1 MLHSRQTG
9 SPAGIQADQQADG
22 LRTEIRGGS
31 ESEFKGGVVPALQ
44 PGRQPSSE
52 AVMAGRQAASQSS
65 KQAGEEWASDRI

>member
-1 MLHSRQTG
+1 MHPRQTG

-44 PGRQPSSE
+44 PGRPSSMHE
-52 AVMAGRQAASQSS
+52 CRQAGRQAGRKAES
-65 KQAGEEWASDRI
+65 G